1 MDERMNI
8 KTPLAVIIAG
18 GKSSR
23 MGRDKALL
31 PVGGKP
37 MAQLLVD
44 RFRADGFAV
53 ALSVARKGQFP
64 IEGAAELT
72 DAFPGMGPLNG
83 IVAAFSETDAQQ
95 ILLVAADMP
104 KAAPALARRLE
115 ALRGDCD
122 ACVIRREDGT
132 VETLFGIYTRAC
144 CAEALRCLESGRRS
158 IRAVLDSV
166 RVRYVTESELPGW
179 PLADILSNLNT
190 PEDYAR
196 FHAQEQ

>member
-1 MDERMNI
+1 MNI

-53 ALSVARKGQFP
+53 AFSVARKGQFP

-115 ALRGDCD
+115 ELRGDCD
-122 ACVIRREDGT
+122 ACVIRRGNGT

>member
-1 MDERMNI
+1 MNI
-8 KTPLAVIIAG
+8 KTLLAVIIAG

-115 ALRGDCD
+115 ELRGDCD
-122 ACVIRREDGT
+122 ACVIRRGNGT
-132 VETLFGIYTRAC
+132 VETLFGIK
-144 CAEALRCLESGRRS
+144 GK
-158 IRAVLDSV
+158 
-166 RVRYVTESELPGW
+166 G
-179 PLADILSNLNT
+179 NLL
-190 PEDYAR
+190 
-196 FHAQEQ
+196 

>member
-1 MDERMNI
+1 MNI

-53 ALSVARKGQFP
+53 ALSVARKAQFP
-64 IEGAAELT
+64 IKGAAELT

-115 ALRGDCD
+115 ELRGDCD
-122 ACVIRREDGT
+122 ACVIRRGNGT

>member
-1 MDERMNI
+1 MDEGMKI

-23 MGRDKALL
+23 MGRDKAML
-31 PVGGKP
+31 PVDGKP

-53 ALSVARKGQFP
+53 AFSVARAGQFP
-64 IEGAAELT
+64 VEGAAELT

-104 KAAPALARRLE
+104 NAEPALARRLE
-115 ALRGDCD
+115 ELRGDCD

-132 VETLFGIYTRAC
+132 VETLFGIYTRVC
-144 CAEALRCLESGRRS
+144 HAEALRCLESGRRS

-196 FHAQEQ
+196 FHTEAQ

>member
-1 MDERMNI
+1 MNI
-8 KTPLAVIIAG
+8 KTLLAVIIAG

-115 ALRGDCD
+115 ELRGDCD
-122 ACVIRREDGT
+122 ACVIRRGNGT

>member
-1 MDERMNI
+1 MDEEKKI

-23 MGRDKALL
+23 MGRDKAML
-31 PVGGKP
+31 PVDGKP

-122 ACVIRREDGT
+122 ACVIRRGNGT

>member
-1 MDERMNI
+1 MNI

-115 ALRGDCD
+115 ELRGDCD
-122 ACVIRREDGT
+122 ACVIRRGNGT

>member
-1 MDERMNI
+1 MNI

-115 ALRGDCD
+115 MLRGDCD
-122 ACVIRREDGT
+122 ACVIRRGNGT

>member
-1 MDERMNI
+1 MDEGMKI

-23 MGRDKALL
+23 MGRDKAML
-31 PVGGKP
+31 PVDGKP

-53 ALSVARKGQFP
+53 AFSVARAGQFP
-64 IEGAAELT
+64 VEGAAELT

-104 KAAPALARRLE
+104 NAEPALARRLE
-115 ALRGDCD
+115 ALCGDCD
-122 ACVIRREDGT
+122 ACVIRRGDGT
-132 VETLFGIYTRAC
+132 VETLFGIYTRVC
-144 CAEALRCLESGRRS
+144 HAEALRCLESGRRS

-166 RVRYVTESELPGW
+166 RVRYVTEEELPEW
-179 PLADILSNLNT
+179 ALSRILRNLNT

-196 FHAQEQ
+196 FHTEAQ